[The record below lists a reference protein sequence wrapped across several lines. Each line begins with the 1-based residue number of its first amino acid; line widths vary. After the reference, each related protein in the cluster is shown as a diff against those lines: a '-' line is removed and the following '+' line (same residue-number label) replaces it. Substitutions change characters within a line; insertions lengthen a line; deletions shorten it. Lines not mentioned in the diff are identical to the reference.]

1 MSAKDVSLFRKKER
15 TYRKTNEAYSAQ
27 KSDFVGL
34 KANQV
39 KLSHEIDERVLA
51 GIVKLVTEYVRL
63 AGSVSVTLKLAFF
76 RCFANHCWVK
86 HVKWYQVENLAAKTE
101 NDD

>member
-15 TYRKTNEAYSAQ
+15 TYRKTNEAYRAQ

-39 KLSHEIDERVLA
+39 KLGHNVDERM
-51 GIVKLVTEYVRL
+51 LV
-63 AGSVSVTLKLAFF
+63 
-76 RCFANHCWVK
+76 
-86 HVKWYQVENLAAKTE
+86 
-101 NDD
+101 